1 MLSVLLITA
10 ALAVQYPPPAS
21 KPATDTSASR
31 RPAATSRS
39 TQAAPRDTTRSA
51 AVSRATFH
59 DRMRELW
66 NDHIVY
72 TRNFIVSAAAGTA
85 DTAEVAQRLLR
96 NQDEIGEAI
105 KPYYGDQAG
114 TQLASLLR
122 NHIQLAA
129 KTVAAAKGNSVSM
142 QNGMNMQDTTG
153 GKYLSQTSRLGENR
167 VADTVKARSG
177 DTTQIKANA
186 QYPTNAGRLNDTTR
200 TRTSRTQT
208 DTSRNR
214 SQYPSPTA
222 RNDSSLAQNRM
233 TQTQGQQY
241 GQSLSSQTT
250 VDSTSLNQAIA
261 ALKANGDSIAT
272 LLATANPRGF
282 AQETMKGAI
291 QQHITLLLK
300 EATAHLKKDWSGSI
314 SAFDE
319 SEHQAMQMADMLSE
333 GIMKQFPSRFTNKTT
348 TVSLR

>member
-1 MLSVLLITA
+1 MLSLLLIT
-10 ALAVQYPPPAS
+10 ALAVQYPQTS
-21 KPATDTSASR
+21 KPATTDSTASR
-31 RPAATSRS
+31 RSTTAQRGTSTSAIGR
-39 TQAAPRDTTRSA
+39 QA
-51 AVSRATFH
+51 FH

-66 NDHIVY
+66 TDHVAY
-72 TRNFIVSAAAGTA
+72 TRNFIVSASAGLS
-85 DTAEVAQRLLR
+85 DTAEVSQRLLR

-105 KPYYGDQAG
+105 KPYYGDAAG

-261 ALKANGDSIAT
+261 ALKANGDSIA
-272 LLATANPRGF
+272 R
-282 AQETMKGAI
+282 
-291 QQHITLLLK
+291 
-300 EATAHLKKDWSGSI
+300 
-314 SAFDE
+314 
-319 SEHQAMQMADMLSE
+319 SEEH
-333 GIMKQFPSRFTNKTT
+333 
-348 TVSLR
+348 